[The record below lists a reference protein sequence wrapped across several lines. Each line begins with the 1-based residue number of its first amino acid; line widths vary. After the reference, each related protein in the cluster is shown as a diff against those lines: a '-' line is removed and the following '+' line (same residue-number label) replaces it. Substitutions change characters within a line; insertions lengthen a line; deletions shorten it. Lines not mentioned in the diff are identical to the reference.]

1 MKPNPSD
8 STIFIV
14 CNDPRHSKPKAVT
27 NFVRVSEGTPGPMM
41 SDEDWLEV
49 PTGQR
54 PDGYHDLTLPG
65 HGHEPVTHGT
75 PTRTRYDLKC
85 PACPKSS
92 KLRSEVLF
100 RALDSIY
107 AHRKKNGDPNGVCRV
122 SLTELDAIV
131 RHMSSSGD

>member
-8 STIFIV
+8 STVFIV
-14 CNDPRHSKPKAVT
+14 CNDPRHSKHKAVT
-27 NFVRVSEGTPGPMM
+27 NFVRVSQGASDGTMPDEG
-41 SDEDWLEV
+41 WLEV

-65 HGHEPVTHGT
+65 HGHGPVTHGT

>member
-8 STIFIV
+8 STVFIV
-14 CNDPRHSKPKAVT
+14 CNDPRHSKPRAVT

-54 PDGYHDLTLPG
+54 PDGYHDVTLPG
-65 HGHEPVTHGT
+65 HGHGPATTDTHPHT
-75 PTRTRYDLKC
+75 LRLEV

-100 RALDSIY
+100 RAPDAIY
-107 AHRKKNGDPNGVCRV
+107 AHRKKNGDPGWRLPRIPDRV
-122 SLTELDAIV
+122 GCYC
-131 RHMSSSGD
+131 SSHVA

>member
-8 STIFIV
+8 STVFIV

-27 NFVRVSEGTPGPMM
+27 NFVRVSEGASDGMM
-41 SDEDWLEV
+41 PDEGWLEV

-65 HGHEPVTHGT
+65 HGHGPVTHGT

-100 RALDSIY
+100 RALDAIY
-107 AHRKKNGDPNGVCRV
+107 AHRKKNGDPAGVCRV

>member
-1 MKPNPSD
+1 MKPNPSY
-8 STIFIV
+8 STVFIV

-27 NFVRVSEGTPGPMM
+27 NFVRVSEGA
-41 SDEDWLEV
+41 SDGTMPDEGWLEV

-65 HGHEPVTHGT
+65 HGHEPVIYGI
-75 PTRTRYDLKC
+75 PIRTRYDLKC

-131 RHMSSSGD
+131 RHMSSSRD